1 MNIGGVEKSF
11 LTLSDQLIDKGN
23 KVTIVTLNQNK
34 NSLNQNDRIEIISLN
49 TSRSILSLFK
59 LSKMLNE
66 KKPDILISAQY
77 YANIV
82 AILSSVISKYKP
94 KTILSERLHLS
105 STLKQYNLLKKL
117 LLKFLVKMTYR
128 NADLI
133 YGNSDSVC
141 EDLKKNYINESGKVI
156 KILNPS
162 SSKNIIKLSEEE
174 VDDTWISK
182 SSEPIILYVGRLSFQ
197 KDIPTLLKT
206 FEIITNE
213 LNSKLLIVG
222 DGPQRK
228 LVEEF
233 KFNNPEI
240 GNQIKLIGYSK
251 NHYKFFK
258 YSKVFLLT
266 SLYEGIPNVLIES
279 QILGTP
285 IVATNS
291 PGGTTEVLEGG
302 RSGLLANVKDIQ
314 ELSEK
319 TLRIL
324 KEENI
329 SKELKENMDFSAR
342 RFEPSIVTEYLIS
355 EIKKLFNN

>member
-1 MNIGGVEKSF
+1 MDIGGVEKSF
-11 LTLSDQLIDKGN
+11 LTLSDQLIEKGN
-23 KVTIVTLNQNK
+23 KVSIVTLNQNK
-34 NSLNQNDRIEIISLN
+34 NSLNQNNRIEIISLG
-49 TSRSILSLFK
+49 TSRSLLSLFK

-66 KKPDILISAQY
+66 KKPSILISAQY

-82 AILSSVISKYKP
+82 AILSSMISKHKV
-94 KTILSERLHLS
+94 KIILSERLHLS
-105 STLKQYNLLKKL
+105 TTLKQYNFLKKI
-117 LLKFLVKMTYR
+117 LLKFLVKLTYP

-141 EDLKKNYINESGKVI
+141 EDLKKNYVNESTKVI

-182 SSEPIILYVGRLSFQ
+182 SDDPIILYVGRLSFQ
-197 KDIPTLLKT
+197 KDIQTLLKT
-206 FEIITNE
+206 FKIIKSE

-233 KFNNPEI
+233 KLNNPEI
-240 GNQIKLIGYSK
+240 ESRIKLIGYS
-251 NHYKFFK
+251 NNPYKFFK

-266 SLYEGIPNVLIES
+266 SLYEGLPNVLIES
-279 QILGTP
+279 QILGIP

-291 PGGTTEVLEGG
+291 PGGTAEVLENGK
-302 RSGLLANVKDIQ
+302 SGLLVNVKDAQ

-324 KEENI
+324 REESI
-329 SKELKENMDFSAR
+329 SKELKENMQFSIR
-342 RFEPSIVTEYLIS
+342 RFEPSIVTELLIS